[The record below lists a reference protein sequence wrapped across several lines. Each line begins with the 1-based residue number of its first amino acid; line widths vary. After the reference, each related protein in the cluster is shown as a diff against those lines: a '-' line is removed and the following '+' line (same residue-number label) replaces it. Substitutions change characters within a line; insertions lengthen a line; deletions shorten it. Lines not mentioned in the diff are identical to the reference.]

1 MVNYNKNL
9 WDKVYLYFLLLIIS
23 IFYIHLYHTSSNEII
38 GDKWAYNNLFINY
51 SAGFVRRGI
60 LGEVFLIINKIYN
73 IGPLDFFPKV
83 LFILYFTQ
91 LIIFFKLVYKFRKYN
106 LFVTFL
112 ILSPSLLLF
121 NIYEVNVVLSK
132 DIFITVSI
140 LIHALIVS
148 NKTISLS
155 KYKKIL
161 LFIIFPILT
170 LNIFIHENQIIF
182 LPFHI
187 LLSLYFLNDPKN
199 KSENYHFLKSYYFF
213 LIPLIVIL
221 FSSISYEKY
230 LIINESIKQFDA
242 TLPNQVAG
250 NINLIIGGFIKWHFF
265 YHDTIDFI
273 RLFFCITLS
282 LFLIYLIFHNL
293 ILKKIIYSN
302 KFNINYYLYFILPT
316 FVIFGLMLD
325 HGRSIHLI
333 LMHMLSFYLV
343 LEFNKFKFEKIYYN
357 LFNNFLIK
365 NLIYIFLF
373 FYLFFWY
380 LPQGGGFTGIGNFSS
395 LFKRGLMEKFL
406 ELFLIIYNYIDVNVI
421 NLPRVNI

>member
-1 MVNYNKNL
+1 MLNYNKNL
-9 WDKVYLYFLLLIIS
+9 RDKVYFYFLLLIIT
-23 IFYIHLYHTSSNEII
+23 IFYLQLYHTASNEII

-73 IGPLDFFPKV
+73 VGPLDFFPKI
-83 LFILYFTQ
+83 LFILYLTQ
-91 LIIFFKLVYKFRKYN
+91 LIIFFKLVYKFKKYN

-121 NIYEVNVVLSK
+121 NIYEVNVALSK

-161 LFIIFPILT
+161 LFIIIPILT

-187 LLSLYFLNDPKN
+187 LLSMYFLKESKN
-199 KSENYHFLKSYYFF
+199 KSKNYHLLKNYYFF
-213 LIPLIVIL
+213 LIPLIAIL
-221 FSSISYEKY
+221 SSSISYEKY

-265 YHDTIDFI
+265 YHDTIDFL

-282 LFLIYLIFHNL
+282 LFLIYLVFHNL

-302 KFNINYYLYFILPT
+302 NFNINYYFYFILPT

-343 LEFNKFKFEKIYYN
+343 LEFNKLKFEKIYYN

-365 NLIYIFLF
+365 NLIYIFLI

-395 LFKRGLMEKFL
+395 LFKSGLTEKFL
-406 ELFLIIYNYIDVNVI
+406 ELFLIIYNYIV
-421 NLPRVNI
+421 

>member
-9 WDKVYLYFLLLIIS
+9 WDKVYLYLLLLIITT
-23 IFYIHLYHTSSNEII
+23 FYIQLYHTASNEIV
-38 GDKWAYNNLFINY
+38 GDKWAYDNLFINY
-51 SAGFVRRGI
+51 SAGFVRRGL
-60 LGEVFLIINKIYN
+60 LGEIFLIINKIYN
-73 IGPLDFFPKV
+73 VGPLDFFPKI

-187 LLSLYFLNDPKN
+187 CRTVRLLL
-199 KSENYHFLKSYYFF
+199 
-213 LIPLIVIL
+213 
-221 FSSISYEKY
+221 
-230 LIINESIKQFDA
+230 
-242 TLPNQVAG
+242 
-250 NINLIIGGFIKWHFF
+250 
-265 YHDTIDFI
+265 
-273 RLFFCITLS
+273 
-282 LFLIYLIFHNL
+282 
-293 ILKKIIYSN
+293 
-302 KFNINYYLYFILPT
+302 
-316 FVIFGLMLD
+316 LML
-325 HGRSIHLI
+325 R
-333 LMHMLSFYLV
+333 
-343 LEFNKFKFEKIYYN
+343 
-357 LFNNFLIK
+357 
-365 NLIYIFLF
+365 
-373 FYLFFWY
+373 
-380 LPQGGGFTGIGNFSS
+380 Q
-395 LFKRGLMEKFL
+395 
-406 ELFLIIYNYIDVNVI
+406 
-421 NLPRVNI
+421 

>member
-1 MVNYNKNL
+1 MLNYNKNL
-9 WDKVYLYFLLLIIS
+9 RDKVYFYFLLLIIT
-23 IFYIHLYHTSSNEII
+23 IFYLQLYHTASNEII

-73 IGPLDFFPKV
+73 VGPLDFFPKI
-83 LFILYFTQ
+83 LFILYLTQ
-91 LIIFFKLVYKFRKYN
+91 LIIFFKLVYKFKKYN

-121 NIYEVNVVLSK
+121 NIYEVNVALSK

-161 LFIIFPILT
+161 LFIIIPILT

-187 LLSLYFLNDPKN
+187 LLSMYFLKESKN
-199 KSENYHFLKSYYFF
+199 KSKNYHLLKNYYFF
-213 LIPLIVIL
+213 LIPLIAIL
-221 FSSISYEKY
+221 SSSISYEKY

-265 YHDTIDFI
+265 YHDTIDFL

-282 LFLIYLIFHNL
+282 LFLIYLVFHNL

-302 KFNINYYLYFILPT
+302 NFNINYYFYFILPT

-343 LEFNKFKFEKIYYN
+343 LEFNKLKFEKIYYN

-365 NLIYIFLF
+365 NLIYIFLI

-395 LFKRGLMEKFL
+395 LFKSGLTEKFL
-406 ELFLIIYNYIDVNVI
+406 ELFLIIYNYIDINVI
-421 NLPRVNI
+421 TLPRVNI